1 MTMPGRSAEND
12 WWLVMLVV
20 AIFVAGIT
28 IYVGWDD
35 VGSLARKARLFVFSH
50 L

>member
-1 MTMPGRSAEND
+1 MAGQRAEND

-20 AIFVAGIT
+20 VIFVAGIA
-28 IYVGWDD
+28 IYVGWDE
-35 VGSLARKARLFVFSH
+35 VGTMARKARLFVFSH